1 MAMTENTRGAMF
13 MALAMA
19 SFTIN
24 DALVKSVTPFM
35 NTGQI
40 MFVRGVM
47 TTILI
52 VALAKYFG
60 ALRPIKT
67 LFRPLVLVRTAS
79 EISATVLFLTALGQV
94 EFASISSIMQSL
106 PLVVTLGAALF
117 LGEPVGWRRW
127 VAIGIG
133 FAGVLIIIRPGSEGF
148 TTGALL
154 AIASVFV
161 TACRDLVTRRMYAD
175 VPSLT
180 ISMFTATANTAF
192 GALLIVPMGGWQPM
206 EWSVIGHLAVAS
218 ILVLS
223 GYQTVIFAM
232 RSGEISF
239 VAPFRY
245 TSLLWALMIGILVF
259 QEKPDI
265 WTLIGAAIVI
275 ASGIYTFYRERR
287 RYLMKSAKDS

>member
-1 MAMTENTRGAMF
+1 

-40 MFVRGVM
+40 MFVRGMM
-47 TTILI
+47 TTVLI
-52 VALAKYFG
+52 IFIARHFG
-60 ALRPIKT
+60 ALRPLKT
-67 LFRPLVLVRTAS
+67 LFRPLVLLRTVS
-79 EISATVLFLTALGQV
+79 EIAASILFLSALGQI
-94 EFASISSIMQSL
+94 EFASISSVLQSL

-117 LGEPVGWRRW
+117 LKEPVGWRRW
-127 VAIGIG
+127 TAIGIG
-133 FAGVLIIIRPGSEGF
+133 FLGVLIIIRPGPEGF

-154 AIASVFV
+154 VIASVFA

-180 ISMFTATANTAF
+180 ITMFTAIANTLF

-206 EWSVIGHLAVAS
+206 EWNVIGHLAVAS
-218 ILVLS
+218 ILVLV

-245 TSLLWALMIGILVF
+245 TSLLWALLIGIIIF
-259 QEKPDI
+259 GEKPDI
-265 WTLIGAAIVI
+265 WTLTGAAIVI

-287 RYLMKSAKDS
+287 RQQMMSTQDS

>member
-67 LFRPLVLVRTAS
+67 LFRPLVLLRTAS

-94 EFASISSIMQSL
+94 EFASLSSIMQSL

-154 AIASVFV
+154 GFASVFV
-161 TACRDLVTRRMYAD
+161 TACRDLATRRMYAD

-180 ISMFTATANTAF
+180 ISMFTAIANTLF
-192 GALLIVPMGGWQPM
+192 GALLIVPLGGWQPM
-206 EWSVIGHLAVAS
+206 EWGVISHLALAS
-218 ILVLS
+218 VLVLS

-245 TSLLWALMIGILVF
+245 TSLLWALLIGVLVF

-265 WTLIGAAIVI
+265 WTLVGAAIVI

-287 RYLMKSAKDS
+287 RYLMKSAEDS

>member
-67 LFRPLVLVRTAS
+67 LFRPLVLLRTAS

-94 EFASISSIMQSL
+94 EFASLSSIMQSL

-133 FAGVLIIIRPGSEGF
+133 FAGVLIIIRPGSDGF

-161 TACRDLVTRRMYAD
+161 TACRDLATRRMYAD

-180 ISMFTATANTAF
+180 ISMFTAIANTLF
-192 GALLIVPMGGWQPM
+192 GAMLIVPLGGWQPM
-206 EWSVIGHLAVAS
+206 EWDVISHLAIAS

-245 TSLLWALMIGILVF
+245 TSLLWALLIGVLVF
-259 QEKPDI
+259 GEKPDI

-287 RYLMKSAKDS
+287 RYLMKSAEDS

>member
-47 TTILI
+47 TTVMII
-52 VALAKYFG
+52 ALAKYFG

-67 LFRPLVLVRTAS
+67 LFRPLVLLRTVS
-79 EISATVLFLTALGQV
+79 EITATVLFLTALGQV

-287 RYLMKSAKDS
+287 RYLMK